1 MNRQHLFFLC
11 ILSSAP
17 LLLSACAQPE
27 SSAARHAKHLSYA
40 SDDNFAPH
48 YRTKLYDSYQSS
60 IPFLQ
65 QFWELGKKDRAAAIT
80 QAQQQQRIDEFKS
93 QAFLTR
99 INGKEHF
106 AGKAYNSYS
115 HREQKWRQAMSDAI
129 IQTYLDGYH
138 GIK

>member
-1 MNRQHLFFLC
+1 MLNTSATPPMIISTLTTALNSMTHTNPPSPFC
-11 ILSSAP
+11 SS
-17 LLLSACAQPE
+17 SG
-27 SSAARHAKHLSYA
+27 S
-40 SDDNFAPH
+40 
-48 YRTKLYDSYQSS
+48 
-60 IPFLQ
+60 
-65 QFWELGKKDRAAAIT
+65 WGKKDRAAAIT

-106 AGKAYNSYS
+106 AGKSYNSYS

>member
-1 MNRQHLFFLC
+1 MNN
-11 ILSSAP
+11 AP
-17 LLLSACAQPE
+17 PE
-27 SSAARHAKHLSYA
+27 R
-40 SDDNFAPH
+40 
-48 YRTKLYDSYQSS
+48 
-60 IPFLQ
+60 
-65 QFWELGKKDRAAAIT
+65 G
-80 QAQQQQRIDEFKS
+80 IDEFKS

-106 AGKAYNSYS
+106 AGKSYNSYS